1 MTDSPDRGLHIDSDW
16 KSEAAAEKER
26 LMAQEREEA
35 VKETGSGGGETSP
48 GFLELV
54 NMVAMQAAVALGG
67 YQGPGGEQ
75 IPPNQAAGKQFI
87 DLLEVLAEKTKG
99 NLSSDEEKVLS
110 SVLHEMRMVYVQ
122 SVSGG
127 GGGGGPTEPPQP
139 EG

>member
-1 MTDSPDRGLHIDSDW
+1 MSESDDHAGLHIDSDW

-26 LMAQEREEA
+26 LMAQEKQEA
-35 VKETGSGGGETSP
+35 AKKAASGGAATSP

-75 IPPNQAAGKQFI
+75 IPANHAAGKQFI

-99 NLSSDEEKVLS
+99 NLSDDEERVLN

-122 SVSGG
+122 TVSGG
-127 GGGGGPTEPPQP
+127 GPTAPPEPQP
-139 EG
+139 

>member
-1 MTDSPDRGLHIDSDW
+1 MTESDDHAGLHIDSDW

-26 LMAQEREEA
+26 LVAQERDEA
-35 VKETGSGGGETSP
+35 AKKDASGGASTSP

-75 IPPNQAAGKQFI
+75 IPANHAAGKQFI
-87 DLLEVLAEKTKG
+87 DLLEVLAQKTKG
-99 NLSSDEEKVLS
+99 NLSDEEEQVLK

-122 SVSGG
+122 TVSGG
-127 GGGGGPTEPPQP
+127 APTAPPETQA
-139 EG
+139 